1 VAATLAEW
9 GVTGEPA
16 DDALLLLS
24 ELVTNAVRYARA
36 PIEARVRLDGTHIVL
51 DVADGATELPVMRPL
66 QPGAATGRGLH
77 LVEMLAEQWGV
88 RPTGGGKAVW
98 CAIAT
103 A

>member
-1 VAATLAEW
+1 
-9 GVTGEPA
+9 
-16 DDALLLLS
+16 
-24 ELVTNAVRYARA
+24 
-36 PIEARVRLDGTHIVL
+36 
-51 DVADGATELPVMRPL
+51 MRPL